1 MAYHLITDIE
11 PVSVNS
17 GNSRKHNKKKNDW
30 KDYLKASMQ
39 TKYPVE
45 AGKTTLYDST
55 EKLYFLM
62 TYFSMGKSI
71 RDLDNILKYASD
83 GFSGYVFPDD
93 SQVCLYISQ
102 GVEIKSNSITDIPID
117 GLPDDAISELL
128 SFISGSTTT
137 STNNQSRTYIECGK
151 FNKSMIKYNI
161 E

>member
-1 MAYHLITDIE
+1 MAYYLITDVE

-17 GNSRKHNKKKNDW
+17 SNSRKHKKKKNDW
-30 KDYLKASMQ
+30 EDYLKSAMQ
-39 TKYPVE
+39 AKYPLE
-45 AGKTTLYDST
+45 KGKTTLYDST
-55 EKLYFLM
+55 DKLYFLM

-83 GFSGYVFPDD
+83 GFTGYVFPDD

-102 GVEIKSNSITDIPID
+102 GVEIKSNTITDIPID
-117 GLPDDAISELL
+117 SLPDDAVSELL
-128 SFISGSTTT
+128 SFITGNPNTM
-137 STNNQSRTYIECGK
+137 TNKQSRTYIECGK

>member
-17 GNSRKHNKKKNDW
+17 SSNRRHNKKKNDW
-30 KDYLKASMQ
+30 KDHLKATMQ
-39 TKYPVE
+39 ARYPVE
-45 AGKTTLYDST
+45 VGKTTLYDST

-62 TYFSMGKSI
+62 TYFSMGNSI

-117 GLPDDAISELL
+117 GLPDDALSELL
-128 SFISGSTTT
+128 SFIIGS
-137 STNNQSRTYIECGK
+137 SSSSANNQSRTYIECGK
-151 FNKSMIKYNI
+151 FNKSMIKYNM